1 MQFNKNTSSG
11 RTNIIA
17 IIIKSLIGLI
27 VILGLVFFINKVDF
41 PAPKKEIEKIIQMK
55 ILKLLNKKNL
65 SIVIFSLF
73 SFSSFAEDKPVDIWN
88 IEKQE
93 TENIS
98 EENLSTESKQ
108 VVSESSV
115 YKMQSDK
122 NEDSIKLDQELT
134 SKTIKIAGI
143 YDPQEYGL
151 DINMWSNSDGST
163 LKKLFNNIDKY
174 ELSKDASEILN
185 ISLLTNA
192 YYPNQNITDQEFLN
206 FKTKW
211 LIKNSNLDLIE
222 EYLIK
227 NQVTNLH
234 PELMRYMVDRYLSQ
248 SDVKK
253 SCEIFSKIKEPL
265 EDEYLSKFNLYCLI
279 NYGKNEEAQLILDLK
294 KELGFSDEYFENKI
308 NYLLGYID
316 ELNKEISENSILD
329 FHLAHRTNPEF
340 TFEPNKDTPKLIWK
354 YLSSSNLLYKIQ
366 DVEISD
372 IEKISTIE
380 KATHDKI
387 YSEEELFEFY
397 KRFQFN
403 INQLLNTKESYKSL
417 SSIEGKALVYQR
429 LLLTEEPKLK
439 LELMKILKDIFKSE
453 GIEDAFDEELRKYLK
468 QIDETDVPSNFTTF
482 YNQYIKSDEII
493 NRRIKYNN
501 KILHQSKLVN
511 YFNGDYAKSKI
522 EEDLDKFLKKIKKDK
537 EYFLSKKDIIFLE
550 ALKSDGIEISKK
562 YENLYK
568 VNKSEMPSDIQKM
581 LDNKEIGAALL
592 RVIEVI
598 GPEKI
603 EDIDDDTV
611 YFIINTLNQLNTDSI
626 RNKLLLKVL
635 PLKV

>member
-1 MQFNKNTSSG
+1 
-11 RTNIIA
+11 
-17 IIIKSLIGLI
+17 
-27 VILGLVFFINKVDF
+27 
-41 PAPKKEIEKIIQMK
+41 MK

-98 EENLSTESKQ
+98 EENLSIENKQ

-134 SKTIKIAGI
+134 SKTIKIAGL

-163 LKKLFNNIDKY
+163 IKKLFNNIDKY

-192 YYPNQNITDQEFLN
+192 YYPNQNITDQEFLK

-227 NQVTNLH
+227 NQVTNIH

-316 ELNKEISENSILD
+316 EVNKEISENSILD

-493 NRRIKYNN
+493 NKKIKYNN

>member
-1 MQFNKNTSSG
+1 
-11 RTNIIA
+11 
-17 IIIKSLIGLI
+17 
-27 VILGLVFFINKVDF
+27 
-41 PAPKKEIEKIIQMK
+41 MK

-98 EENLSTESKQ
+98 EENLSIENKQ

-134 SKTIKIAGI
+134 SKTIKIAGL

-163 LKKLFNNIDKY
+163 IKKLFNNIDKY

-227 NQVTNLH
+227 NQVTNIH

-316 ELNKEISENSILD
+316 EVNKEISENSILD

-493 NRRIKYNN
+493 NKRIKYNN

>member
-1 MQFNKNTSSG
+1 
-11 RTNIIA
+11 
-17 IIIKSLIGLI
+17 
-27 VILGLVFFINKVDF
+27 
-41 PAPKKEIEKIIQMK
+41 MK
-55 ILKLLNKKNL
+55 ISKLLNKKNL
-65 SIVIFSLF
+65 SIVIFSLI
-73 SFSSFAEDKPVDIWN
+73 SLSSFAEDKPVDIWN
-88 IEKQE
+88 LEKQE
-93 TENIS
+93 SETIS
-98 EENLSTESKQ
+98 EENLSIENKQ
-108 VVSESSV
+108 EVSESSI

-122 NEDSIKLDQELT
+122 NEVSIKLDQELT
-134 SKTIKIAGI
+134 SKTIKIAGL

-192 YYPNQNITDQEFLN
+192 YYPNQNITDQEFLK
-206 FKTKW
+206 FKTEW

-308 NYLLGYID
+308 NYLFGYID
-316 ELNKEISENSILD
+316 EANKEISENSILD

-354 YLSSSNLLYKIQ
+354 YLSSSNLLYRIQ
-366 DVEISD
+366 DVEITD

-380 KATHDKI
+380 KATHDKN

-453 GIEDAFDEELRKYLK
+453 GIEDAFDEELRKSLK

-482 YNQYIKSDEII
+482 YNQYLKSDEII
-493 NRRIKYNN
+493 NKRIKYNN
-501 KILHQSKLVN
+501 KILHQSKLIN

-537 EYFLSKKDIIFLE
+537 KYSLSKKDIIFLE

-592 RVIEVI
+592 RIIEVI

>member
-1 MQFNKNTSSG
+1 
-11 RTNIIA
+11 
-17 IIIKSLIGLI
+17 
-27 VILGLVFFINKVDF
+27 
-41 PAPKKEIEKIIQMK
+41 MK
-55 ILKLLNKKNL
+55 ISKLLNKKNL
-65 SIVIFSLF
+65 SIVIFSLICL
-73 SFSSFAEDKPVDIWN
+73 SSFAEDKPVDIWN
-88 IEKQE
+88 LEKQE
-93 TENIS
+93 SETIS
-98 EENLSTESKQ
+98 EENLSIENKQ
-108 VVSESSV
+108 EVSESSI

-122 NEDSIKLDQELT
+122 NEVSIKLDQELT
-134 SKTIKIAGI
+134 SKTIKIAGL

-192 YYPNQNITDQEFLN
+192 YYPNQNITDQEFLK
-206 FKTKW
+206 FKTEW

-308 NYLLGYID
+308 NYLFGYMD
-316 ELNKEISENSILD
+316 EANKEISENSILD

-340 TFEPNKDTPKLIWK
+340 KFEPNKNTPKLIWK

-366 DVEISD
+366 DVEITD

-380 KATHDKI
+380 KATHDKN

-453 GIEDAFDEELRKYLK
+453 GIEDAFDEELRKSLK

-482 YNQYIKSDEII
+482 YNQYLKSDEII
-493 NRRIKYNN
+493 NKRIKYNN

-537 EYFLSKKDIIFLE
+537 KYSLSKKDIIFLE

-592 RVIEVI
+592 RIIEVI
-598 GPEKI
+598 GSEKI

>member
-1 MQFNKNTSSG
+1 
-11 RTNIIA
+11 
-17 IIIKSLIGLI
+17 
-27 VILGLVFFINKVDF
+27 
-41 PAPKKEIEKIIQMK
+41 MK

-98 EENLSTESKQ
+98 EENLSTENEQ

-134 SKTIKIAGI
+134 SKTIKIAGL

-163 LKKLFNNIDKY
+163 IKKLFNNIDKY

-192 YYPNQNITDQEFLN
+192 YYPNQNITDQEFLK

-316 ELNKEISENSILD
+316 EVNKEISENSILD

-468 QIDETDVPSNFTTF
+468 QIDEIDVPSNFTTF

-493 NRRIKYNN
+493 NKRIKYNN

>member
-1 MQFNKNTSSG
+1 
-11 RTNIIA
+11 
-17 IIIKSLIGLI
+17 
-27 VILGLVFFINKVDF
+27 
-41 PAPKKEIEKIIQMK
+41 MK

-98 EENLSTESKQ
+98 EENLSTENEQ

-134 SKTIKIAGI
+134 SKTIKIAGL

-163 LKKLFNNIDKY
+163 IKKLFNNIDKY
-174 ELSKDASEILN
+174 KLSKDASEILN

-192 YYPNQNITDQEFLN
+192 YYPNQNITDQEFLK

-316 ELNKEISENSILD
+316 EVNKEISENSILD

-468 QIDETDVPSNFTTF
+468 QIDETEVPSNFTTF
-482 YNQYIKSDEII
+482 YNQYIKSDETI
-493 NRRIKYNN
+493 NKKIKYNN

>member
-1 MQFNKNTSSG
+1 
-11 RTNIIA
+11 
-17 IIIKSLIGLI
+17 
-27 VILGLVFFINKVDF
+27 
-41 PAPKKEIEKIIQMK
+41 MK

-73 SFSSFAEDKPVDIWN
+73 SFLSFAEDKPVDIWN
-88 IEKQE
+88 IQKQE
-93 TENIS
+93 TETIS
-98 EENLSTESKQ
+98 EENLSIKNKQ
-108 VVSESSV
+108 EVSESSV

-122 NEDSIKLDQELT
+122 NEDSIKLDQQLT
-134 SKTIKIAGI
+134 SKTIKIAGL
-143 YDPQEYGL
+143 YDPQDYGL
-151 DINMWSNSDGST
+151 DINMWSNSDGSV

-174 ELSKDASEILN
+174 DLSNDASEILN

-192 YYPNQNITDQEFLN
+192 YYPNQNITNQEFQK

-211 LIKNSNLDLIE
+211 LIKNADLDLIE

-227 NQVTNLH
+227 NQVTNQH

-248 SDVKK
+248 SDIKK

-265 EDEYLSKFNLYCLI
+265 KDEYLSKFNLYCLI

-294 KELGFSDEYFENKI
+294 KELGFLDEYFENKI
-308 NYLLGYID
+308 NYLFGYI
-316 ELNKEISENSILD
+316 EEANKEISENSILD

-340 TFEPNKDTPKLIWK
+340 KFEPNKDTPKLIWK
-354 YLSSSNLLYKIQ
+354 YLSSSNLLYRIQ
-366 DVEISD
+366 DVEITD

-380 KATHDKI
+380 KATHDKN
-387 YSEEELFEFY
+387 YSEKELFEFY

-439 LELMKILKDIFKSE
+439 LELIKILKDKFKSE
-453 GIEDAFDEELRKYLK
+453 GIEDAFDEELRKSLK
-468 QIDETDVPSNFTTF
+468 QIDEIDVPSNFTTF
-482 YNQYIKSDEII
+482 YNQYTKNDEII
-493 NRRIKYNN
+493 NKRIKYNN

-522 EEDLDKFLKKIKKDK
+522 EEDLDKFLRKIKKDK

-550 ALKSDGIEISKK
+550 ALKSDGIKISKK
-562 YENLYK
+562 YENLYQI
-568 VNKSEMPSDIQKM
+568 NKSEMPSDIQKM
-581 LDNKEIGAALL
+581 LNNKEIGAALL
-592 RVIEVI
+592 RIIEVI

>member
-1 MQFNKNTSSG
+1 
-11 RTNIIA
+11 
-17 IIIKSLIGLI
+17 
-27 VILGLVFFINKVDF
+27 
-41 PAPKKEIEKIIQMK
+41 MK

-98 EENLSTESKQ
+98 EENLSTENKQ

-134 SKTIKIAGI
+134 SKTIKIAGL

-308 NYLLGYID
+308 NYLFGYID
-316 ELNKEISENSILD
+316 EANKEISENSILD

-340 TFEPNKDTPKLIWK
+340 KFEPNKDTPKLIWK

-493 NRRIKYNN
+493 NKRIKYNN

-537 EYFLSKKDIIFLE
+537 EYSLSKKDIIFLE

>member
-1 MQFNKNTSSG
+1 
-11 RTNIIA
+11 
-17 IIIKSLIGLI
+17 
-27 VILGLVFFINKVDF
+27 
-41 PAPKKEIEKIIQMK
+41 MK
-55 ILKLLNKKNL
+55 ISKLLNKKNL
-65 SIVIFSLF
+65 SIVIFSLI
-73 SFSSFAEDKPVDIWN
+73 SLSSFAEDKPVDIWN
-88 IEKQE
+88 LEKQE
-93 TENIS
+93 SETIS
-98 EENLSTESKQ
+98 EENLSIENKQ
-108 VVSESSV
+108 DVSESSI

-134 SKTIKIAGI
+134 SKTIKIAGL

-192 YYPNQNITDQEFLN
+192 YYPNQNITDQEFLK
-206 FKTKW
+206 FKTEW

-308 NYLLGYID
+308 NYLFGYID
-316 ELNKEISENSILD
+316 EANKEISENSILD

-366 DVEISD
+366 DVEITD

-380 KATHDKI
+380 KATHDKN

-453 GIEDAFDEELRKYLK
+453 GIEDAFDEELRKSLK

-482 YNQYIKSDEII
+482 YNQYLKSDEII
-493 NRRIKYNN
+493 NKRIKYNN

-537 EYFLSKKDIIFLE
+537 KYSLSKKDIIFLE

-592 RVIEVI
+592 RIIEVI

>member
-1 MQFNKNTSSG
+1 
-11 RTNIIA
+11 
-17 IIIKSLIGLI
+17 
-27 VILGLVFFINKVDF
+27 
-41 PAPKKEIEKIIQMK
+41 MK

-65 SIVIFSLF
+65 SIIIISLLL
-73 SFSSFAEDKPVDIWN
+73 SLPSIAEEKPVDIWN
-88 IEKQE
+88 LEKQE
-93 TENIS
+93 SDSVS
-98 EENLSTESKQ
+98 EENLSLEKTEQ
-108 VVSESSV
+108 ESQSSI
-115 YKMQSDK
+115 YKMQADK
-122 NEDSIKLDQELT
+122 NKDSIKLDQDLT
-134 SKTIKIAGI
+134 SKTIKIAGL
-143 YDPQEYGL
+143 YDPEDYGL
-151 DINMWSNSDGST
+151 SISMWSNSDGLL
-163 LKKLFNNIDKY
+163 LKKLFESINKY
-174 ELSKDASEILN
+174 DLSEDASEILN

-192 YYPNQNITDQEFLN
+192 YHPSQNITDDEFLK
-206 FKTKW
+206 FKTNW
-211 LIKNSNLDLIE
+211 LIKDSNFELIE

-227 NQVTNLH
+227 NQITNLH
-234 PELMRYMVDRYLSQ
+234 PELMKYMVDRYLSQ
-248 SDVKK
+248 SDLKK

-294 KELGFSDEYFENKI
+294 KELGFQDEYYENKI
-308 NYLLGYID
+308 NYLFGYID
-316 ELNKEISENSILD
+316 EANKDVSENSILD

-340 TFEPNKDTPKLIWK
+340 TYEPNKDTPKLIWK
-354 YLSSSNLLYKIQ
+354 YLSTSNLLYKIQ
-366 DVEISD
+366 DLEITD
-372 IEKISTIE
+372 IDKISTIE
-380 KATHDKI
+380 KATHDKN

-403 INQLLNTKESYKSL
+403 LEQLLNTKESYKTL

-439 LELMKILKDIFKSE
+439 LELMKILKDIFESE
-453 GIEDAFDEELRKYLK
+453 DIGNAFDTELAKFLK
-468 QIDETDVPSNFTTF
+468 KIDETDVPSNFTTF
-482 YNQYIKSDEII
+482 YNQHIKNDEIT
-493 NRRIKYNN
+493 NKKIKYNN

-537 EYFLSKKDIIFLE
+537 KYFLSKKDIIFLE

-562 YENLYK
+562 YENLYEI
-568 VNKSEMPSDIQKM
+568 NKSEMPRDIQEM
-581 LDNKEIGAALL
+581 INNKETGAALL
-592 RVIEVI
+592 RIIEVI

-611 YFIINTLNQLNTDSI
+611 YFIINTLNQLNADLI